1 MVHPSFADF
10 RRLARRGNVVPVFRT
25 VVADLLSP
33 VAAFL
38 KLAPQTGSEVKKHPH
53 SFLLES
59 VEGGEHVG
67 RYTFFGVDPFQVVSC
82 RGDHITLMRGSE
94 RRYESGNIFEY
105 LRQLGARYRSV
116 PVAGLPPFTAG
127 AVG

>member
-67 RYTFFGVDPFQVVSC
+67 RYTFFGVDPFQVITC
-82 RGDHITLMRGSE
+82 RGERITLTRGSRSTHE
-94 RRYESGNIFEY
+94 TGNIFEY
-105 LRQLGARYRSV
+105 LRQVGTKYR
-116 PVAGLPPFTAG
+116 PVQ
-127 AVG
+127 

>member
-67 RYTFFGVDPFQVVSC
+67 RYTFFGVDPFQVISC
-82 RGDHITLMRGSE
+82 RGNRITAARGA
-94 RRYESGNIFEY
+94 RLVHESGTIFNYVREVGTQY
-105 LRQLGARYRSV
+105 H
-116 PVAGLPPFTAG
+116 PVRLEGLPP
-127 AVG
+127 